1 MMTKITSPFLDNRE
15 KIFENSIGFVI
26 FDKYPVN
33 KGHCLI
39 VPHRV
44 YSDYFESTKEEL
56 VGLNELLFLT
66 KNYLQNNFNPSGFNI
81 GVNCGRDSGQTVDHL
96 HIHLIPRY
104 PNDIEDPTGGVRGV
118 IPEKQKYR

>member
-1 MMTKITSPFLDNRE
+1 MTKITSPFLDNRE

-118 IPEKQKYR
+118 IPEKQKY

>member
-104 PNDIEDPTGGVRGV
+104 PDDVEDPAGGVRGV
-118 IPEKQKYR
+118 IPEKQKY

>member
-1 MMTKITSPFLDNRE
+1 MTKITSPFLDKRE

-118 IPEKQKYR
+118 IPEKQKY

>member
-118 IPEKQKYR
+118 IPEKQKY

>member
-104 PNDIEDPTGGVRGV
+104 RNDIEDPTGGVRGV
-118 IPEKQKYR
+118 IPEKQKY